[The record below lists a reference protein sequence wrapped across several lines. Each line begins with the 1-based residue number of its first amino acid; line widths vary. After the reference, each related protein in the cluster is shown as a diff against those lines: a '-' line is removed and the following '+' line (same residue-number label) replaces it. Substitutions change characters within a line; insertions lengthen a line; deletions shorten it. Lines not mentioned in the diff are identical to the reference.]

1 MIYLELFW
9 SFFQVGL
16 FSFGGGYA
24 ALPLIKARIVD
35 VHGWLTLAEF
45 TDVVT
50 ISQMTPGPIGIN
62 AATFVGA
69 RIAGISGSIAAT
81 AGCVAPSFIVVL
93 TLAYLY
99 NKYNKLEIIQ
109 IVLKW
114 LRPAIVGLIAAAGLA
129 IMLQAFL
136 KDTATLYGLWNI
148 DIFSVVLFAAGFL
161 VLAKWKTSPVYIM
174 LGSGLA
180 GLIAYLIQLV

>member
-1 MIYLELFW
+1 MIYLDLFR

-62 AATFVGA
+62 AATFAGA
-69 RIAGISGSIAAT
+69 RIAGIPGSIAAT

-99 NKYNKLEIIQ
+99 NRYNKLEIIQ

-136 KDTATLYGLWNI
+136 SGTDTLYRLWNI
-148 DIFSVVLFAAGFL
+148 DIFSAAIFAAGIF
-161 VLAKWKTSPVYIM
+161 VLAKWQASPIYIM

-180 GLIAYLIQLV
+180 GLIAHIITG